1 MRNLIYLF
9 LGLLFGI
16 VLIKSEVINW
26 FRIQAMFNFEEPHMY
41 LIFAAAIATGVLSI
55 LVLKYFKIESFN
67 AEQLNF
73 KGKTFNRGFIWG
85 GLIFGIGWAIT
96 GACPGPVFAQIGSG
110 EYPALF
116 TLLGAVIGAYG
127 YQAGKSKLPH

>member
-1 MRNLIYLF
+1 MRNIIYF
-9 LGLLFGI
+9 ILGLLFGI

-41 LIFAAAIATGVLSI
+41 LIFAAAIATGVISI
-55 LVLKYFKIESFN
+55 LILKVIKIKSFN

-73 KGKTFNRGFIWG
+73 NGKPFSKGFIWG
-85 GLIFGIGWAIT
+85 GLIFGVGWAIT

-110 EYPALF
+110 EYPALI
-116 TLLGAVIGAYG
+116 TLIGAVLGAYV
-127 YQAGKSKLPH
+127 YQASKSKLPH

>member
-1 MRNLIYLF
+1 MRNTIYLIF
-9 LGLLFGI
+9 GLLFGI

-26 FRIQAMFNFEEPHMY
+26 FRIQAMFNFEETHMY
-41 LIFAAAIATGVLSI
+41 LIFAAAIATGVISI
-55 LVLKYFKIESFN
+55 FILKAIKIKSLNFQ
-67 AEQLNF
+67 QLNF
-73 KGKTFNRGFIWG
+73 DGKIFNRGFIWG

-116 TLLGAVIGAYG
+116 TLAGAIIGAYG
-127 YQAGKSKLPH
+127 YQVNKSKLPH